1 MFLTLARRGS
11 VKLLRTS
18 VREQVTIALR
28 RRRQGENQR
37 FIGLW
42 KLDVGIW
49 DLEREL
55 SSPKCTVKSITSQ
68 RNTTST
74 DKAQAFQE
82 LAHVSLTQ
90 IYDTFE
96 DWADEID
103 FEDYDGS
110 IEAGVITLSL
120 KNKQTFVLNKQ
131 TAACQLW
138 LSSPIS
144 GPTHYNFC
152 EDRRGWYDTRTD
164 ASLTRVLKDE
174 IEYVTDRKGLHFSKI

>member
-42 KLDVGIW
+42 NLDVGIW

-110 IEAGVITLSL
+110 IEAGVITLS
-120 KNKQTFVLNKQ
+120 F
-131 TAACQLW
+131 
-138 LSSPIS
+138 
-144 GPTHYNFC
+144 
-152 EDRRGWYDTRTD
+152 
-164 ASLTRVLKDE
+164 
-174 IEYVTDRKGLHFSKI
+174 